1 MKVSKFGEGKRSL
14 VIIGGIHGDEPG
26 TAITVKILNNIL
38 RETNIYGNI
47 KTIIANEKAL
57 KQNKR
62 YIDYDL
68 NRSFNQ
74 SGSYGHE
81 NKLSH
86 KIINESQNA
95 DRVLALHSSK
105 SVPPPFCITN
115 NINSKKKHI
124 CALPVS
130 YAVYTEN
137 ADGSLEY
144 ELENTINIELGH
156 QQTNQVI
163 YNGILC
169 VKSIMSSMNIID
181 NYSINYTDTQVI
193 ESNQPLKKTFGE
205 PRVYYNN
212 FEKISY
218 NDIIA
223 EDDGV
228 VHISKEK
235 NLTSVLMS
243 EYGYDDIFGYL
254 GKYKNKLTYN

>member
-1 MKVSKFGEGKRSL
+1 MKVSRFGSGKKSL

-26 TAITVKILNNIL
+26 TAIIVKILNNIL
-38 RETNIYGNI
+38 REKDLYGNI
-47 KTIIANEKAL
+47 KTIIANQEAL

-62 YIDYDL
+62 YIDSDL
-68 NRSFNQ
+68 NRSFKQ
-74 SGSYGHE
+74 KGSSGHE
-81 NKLSH
+81 NKLS
-86 KIINESQNA
+86 KRIINESQNA

-115 NINSKKKHI
+115 DIDSKKRHI

-163 YNGILC
+163 YNGMLC
-169 VKSIMSSMNIID
+169 VESIMSSMNIID
-181 NYSINYTDTQVI
+181 NYNIDYTDTQVI
-193 ESNQPLKKTFGE
+193 QSNQPLKKKFGE
-205 PRVYYNN
+205 PKVYYNN
-212 FEKISY
+212 FEKITY

-223 EDDGV
+223 EDEGI
-228 VHISKEK
+228 VHISKERD
-235 NLTSVLMS
+235 LTPVLMS
-243 EYGYDDIFGYL
+243 EYGYNDIFGYL
-254 GKYKNKLTYN
+254 GKYKNKLTYE